1 MCIMEKERT
10 DFLFKRVS
18 ERIFGLTGGIA
29 CGKSAAAEILRG
41 LGAVIID
48 CDLISRE
55 LTVPGSEVLKL
66 LAEAF
71 GSRILD
77 GNGELRRKYLASI
90 VFESKEALQKL
101 NAIMQRRIWKIAF
114 ERAAEAAL
122 THPAVFI
129 VAPLLFE
136 NGAEAAVSKVWV
148 VDTSE
153 ELQLKRLLKRDKL
166 SLEEARNRLGA
177 QMSAADKAARAD
189 VLIDNNGSPADLC
202 REVETAWREYFAA
215 ADE

>member
-1 MCIMEKERT
+1 MEKEQT

-29 CGKSAAAEILRG
+29 CGKSKAAEILRG

-55 LTVPGSEVLKL
+55 LTAPGSEVLKL
-66 LAEAF
+66 LTEAF
-71 GSRILD
+71 GSRIL
-77 GNGELRRKYLASI
+77 NAEGELKRKYLASI
-90 VFESKEALQKL
+90 VFGSKEALQTL
-101 NAIMQRRIWKIAF
+101 NGIMQRRIWKIAF
-114 ERAAEAAL
+114 ERAAEAASN
-122 THPAVFI
+122 HPVVFI

-153 ELQLKRLLKRDKL
+153 ELQLKRLLKRDRL
-166 SLEEARNRLGA
+166 SSEEAQNRLGA
-177 QMSAADKAARAD
+177 QMKAADKAARAD
-189 VLIDNNGSPADLC
+189 VLIDNNGSLADLR
-202 REVETAWREYFAA
+202 REVETAWREHFAA
-215 ADE
+215 ADV